1 VSGHHVTHGD
11 GSASVTFP
19 QVPKPN
25 DGKTGG
31 VIKHGSSFAIPISD
45 SDDAVSGF
53 DRADVPAN
61 SGPQSVAPAKA
72 QDLGDGLPP
81 EWFGAKQSKPVAH
94 D

>member
-1 VSGHHVTHGD
+1 MSGHHVSHGD

-19 QVPKPN
+19 QVPKAT
-25 DGKTGG
+25 GKTGG
-31 VIKHGSSFAIPISD
+31 VIKHSSSFAIPISD
-45 SDDAVSGF
+45 SDETVSGF

-61 SGPQSVAPAKA
+61 AGPQSVPAPKA
-72 QDLGDGLPP
+72 TDPGDGLPP